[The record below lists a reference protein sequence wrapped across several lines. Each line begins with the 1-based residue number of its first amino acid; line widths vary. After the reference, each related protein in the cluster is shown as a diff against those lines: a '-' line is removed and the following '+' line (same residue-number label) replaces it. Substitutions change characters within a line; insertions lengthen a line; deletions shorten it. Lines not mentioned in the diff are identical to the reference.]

1 MSSIQQ
7 YPSYLYL
14 IHNKIIAVDFE
25 VPFLR
30 NIKPATNPNFKFNAN
45 NNIFNNEFKDGYKL
59 NKNEAFYSK
68 STLIQTK
75 HKKNGEIEYFL
86 DNDLSPF
93 DKSFKLLSHPMALS
107 LVLDDN
113 YVLHSSAIEVDKK
126 GYIFIGPSGSGK
138 SYIVNSLLKYGRFM
152 TEDILSCS
160 YVNEEFFAAPSI
172 PVIKLQQDIE
182 CTQENTKFE
191 IMGDTRNR
199 KGYLVNNFD
208 YKNLPVKIEAC
219 FILRESKAHCISPCN
234 EIDAYKNLFLNSF
247 CANPKNECLESEKN
261 LMAKISL
268 FLKTV
273 PIYHYE
279 RTKDHNVTELL
290 KFLKL

>member
-7 YPSYLYL
+7 LPNHYL

-25 VPFLR
+25 IPFLG
-30 NIKPATNPNFKFNAN
+30 NIYPSVNPDFKFIAN
-45 NNIFNNEFKDGYKL
+45 NDIFNNEFKDGYKL
-59 NKNEAFYSK
+59 NIDEAFYSK

-75 HKKNGEIEYFL
+75 HRKNGEIEYFL
-86 DNDLSPF
+86 DNVLSPY
-93 DKSFKLLSHPMALS
+93 DKSFKLLSHPIALS

-113 YVLHSSAIEVDKK
+113 YVLHSSAIEIDKK
-126 GYIFIGPSGSGK
+126 AYIFIGPSGSGK
-138 SYIVNSLLKYGRFM
+138 SYIVNSLLNYGRFM

-160 YVNEEFFAAPSI
+160 YKNGVFYAAPSI
-172 PVIKLQQDIE
+172 PVIKLQEDSE

-199 KGYLVNNFD
+199 KGCVVDNFD
-208 YKNLPVKIEAC
+208 SKNLPVKIEAC
-219 FILRESKAHCISPCN
+219 FILRESKTHCISPCN
-234 EIDAYKNLFLNSF
+234 EFDAYRNLFLNSF
-247 CANPKNECLESEKN
+247 CANPKNECLESEKK
-261 LMAKISL
+261 LMADISL

-273 PIYHYE
+273 PIYYFE
-279 RTKDHNVTELL
+279 RIKDHNVNELL